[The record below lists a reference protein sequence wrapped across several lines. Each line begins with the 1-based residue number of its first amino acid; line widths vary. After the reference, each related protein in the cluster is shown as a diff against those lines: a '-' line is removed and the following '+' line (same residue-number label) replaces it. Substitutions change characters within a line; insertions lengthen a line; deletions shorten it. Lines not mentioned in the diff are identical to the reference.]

1 MDTIARRLAC
11 AKSKLVHF
19 FTAWIISF
27 VGDSR
32 IEPTRPFV
40 QPPATEH
47 IQQEGEASRQSY
59 PARAIMSDP
68 ASRAVFFI
76 SSLSSMRRNGGFVRG
91 FASLAFSPRY
101 FPRVLAA
108 TMVVSGVS
116 GYVAMESYQAYQ
128 RRAFDVGSAPA
139 ERCVNLSILTL
150 RGVHFS
156 SFRGSPLVLPIPLSL
171 RISLTLSLPS
181 NPKNLRGRKRPT
193 SGHGTATGG
202 GQIGD
207 NTKRAAPERGG
218 GGRPTG
224 SAP

>member
-1 MDTIARRLAC
+1 MDTIARRQTQ
-11 AKSKLVHF
+11 LVHF
-19 FTAWIISF
+19 FTALIISF

-47 IQQEGEASRQSY
+47 IQQEGGASRQSY

-101 FPRVLAA
+101 FPRVLAL

-156 SFRGSPLVLPIPLSL
+156 SFRGSPLVVPIPLSL
-171 RISLTLSLPS
+171 SVYLSLS
-181 NPKNLRGRKRPT
+181 LFRPT
-193 SGHGTATGG
+193 QKISEAGRGLPAGMG
-202 GQIGD
+202 RQ
-207 NTKRAAPERGG
+207 RGG
-218 GGRPTG
+218 GKLEITRNEPLRNGGGGGALLGLRRE
-224 SAP
+224 